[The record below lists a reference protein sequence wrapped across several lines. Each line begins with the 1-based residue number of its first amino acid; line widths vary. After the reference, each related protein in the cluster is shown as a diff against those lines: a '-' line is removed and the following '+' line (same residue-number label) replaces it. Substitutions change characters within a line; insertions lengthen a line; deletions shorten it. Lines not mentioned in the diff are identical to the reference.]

1 MFSFLLGLIS
11 GILESSGLDS
21 GLNTRKI
28 DRNIKCL
35 QNYEWFQQI
44 YNDTK
49 YRKLFFTN
57 YKVRSYLQST
67 IRVKLIIRNEKNRQK
82 FYAVLDNQI
91 KRDKK

>member
-1 MFSFLLGLIS
+1 MNGFSKYIM
-11 GILESSGLDS
+11 IL
-21 GLNTRKI
+21 
-28 DRNIKCL
+28 NIGSC
-35 QNYEWFQQI
+35 
-44 YNDTK
+44 
-49 YRKLFFTN
+49 FFTN